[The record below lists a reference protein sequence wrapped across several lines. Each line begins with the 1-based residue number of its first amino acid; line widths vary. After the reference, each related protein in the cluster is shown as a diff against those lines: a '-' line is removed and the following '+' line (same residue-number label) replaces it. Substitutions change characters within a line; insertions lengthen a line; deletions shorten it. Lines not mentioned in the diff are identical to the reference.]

1 MARAYSL
8 DLRERVV
15 ASVDEGQS
23 CRSVADTFGVSVAS
37 VVKWSQRFRTTG
49 SAAPHPMGGRRP
61 YALAGERAWLLG
73 RLAETPDITLRALA
87 AELAERGIVVSHYA
101 VWHFFE
107 HEGIS
112 FKKKPARQR
121 AGARR
126 RRPAPRAMAAP
137 PKQARA

>member
-15 ASVDEGQS
+15 KAVASGQS
-23 CRSVADTFGVSVAS
+23 CRAVAATFQISVAS
-37 VVKWSQRFRTTG
+37 VVKWSQRFRTMG
-49 SAAPHPMGGRRP
+49 SAAARRMGGNRP
-61 YALAGERAWLLG
+61 YVLAGERDWLLA
-73 RLAETPDITLRALA
+73 RLSEKPDITLRALLE
-87 AELAERGIVVSHYA
+87 ELADRGIKVSYYA

-121 AGARR
+121 AGSSRR
-126 RRPAPRAMAAP
+126 RQTSGAVE
-137 PKQARA
+137 KVSGEG